1 MSGNS
6 LSCKIVL
13 LGDARV
19 GKTSLRRTFFGEGF
33 QKPYEV
39 TIGADFAAKRFSM
52 PDKKEQSWLIT
63 SNIWDLSGQNK
74 FKIIRETYYKG
85 VSGALMVYD
94 IARQETF
101 DSIKTWINELVDNN
115 KQHMVPMV
123 VIANKADLKLEM
135 DNTIPAEMGQ
145 ELAEKLT
152 EEYNE
157 PVQFLEASAKTGH
170 NVAASFEMLISQIF
184 DDFVTTVLK
193 Q

>member
-39 TIGADFAAKRFSM
+39 TIGADFAAKRFGM
-52 PDKKEQSWLIT
+52 NDKKEQNWMVT

-101 DSIKTWINELVDNN
+101 DSITTWINELVDNN
-115 KQHMVPMV
+115 KGHMVPMV
-123 VIANKADLKLEM
+123 IIANKADLKEELE
-135 DNTIPAEMGQ
+135 NTIPVEKGQ
-145 ELAEKLT
+145 ELAIKLT
-152 EEYNE
+152 EAYDQ
-157 PVQFLEASAKTGH
+157 PVQFIEASAKTGH
-170 NVAASFEMLISQIF
+170 NVGACFEMLIAQIF
-184 DDFVTTVLK
+184 DDFVTNVLK